1 VKLSS
6 LRGNELAVVVAI
18 RNDTHIRDLALGLIA
33 EIGRRVPGATARA
46 GMSRPSSD
54 PMGMPAAWRDARIA
68 LDVARQSGKTTVVG
82 FDDVGVAGLLMSM
95 REGADFQ
102 AFVNEKLGKLLEEK
116 GPQRDVLM
124 KTLNVFFALN
134 CSQQATAKELRTH
147 QKTIAYRLDKVE
159 RITGLDLASHEHRV
173 LLYLALRMS
182 ALIT

>member
-1 VKLSS
+1 
-6 LRGNELAVVVAI
+6 
-18 RNDTHIRDLALGLIA
+18 
-33 EIGRRVPGATARA
+33 
-46 GMSRPSSD
+46 
-54 PMGMPAAWRDARIA
+54 MPAAWRDARIA

-124 KTLNVFFALN
+124 KTLNVFAVN
-134 CSQQATAKELRTH
+134 CSQQATAKEPRTH
-147 QKTIAYRLDKVE
+147 QKTIANRLDKVE
-159 RITGLDLASHEHRV
+159 RITGLDLASHQHRV
-173 LLYLALRMS
+173 LLYLALTMS